1 MSNSTPSIRF
11 KGFTEDWEQ
20 CELGNISS
28 SFSGGTPTATN
39 KDYYVGTIPF
49 IRSGEI
55 NEDKTELFI
64 NEKALNESS
73 AKMVEKGDILYA
85 MYGATS
91 GEVSISKLNG
101 AINQAIL
108 AIIPT
113 NGYDSNF
120 IMQWL
125 RNRKKFI
132 VDTYIQGGQGNLSGA
147 IVKSL
152 NLNIPSYNEQYKI
165 GVLLQTVDN
174 LITIHQRKHDNL
186 LKMKKSLLEK
196 LFPNNGKTIPSIR
209 FKGFINVWEQHKLG
223 DIGTTY
229 TGLSGKSKED
239 FGHGLGRY
247 VTYMNV
253 FKNTI
258 ADETM
263 TELIEIDNS
272 QREVKYGDVF
282 FTTSSETPE
291 EVGMSSIWLY
301 NSQNTYLNSFCF
313 GYRLNND
320 IKINPYFLGY
330 LLRSSEPRK
339 ALELLAQG
347 ISRFNISKTKVMDI
361 EITIPGS
368 NEEQYKIGKLMA
380 SIDNLI
386 TLHQR
391 KVETLKKMK
400 LSLLNQMFVQ

>member
-1 MSNSTPSIRF
+1 MTILYQKYDKKSIYIYRF
-11 KGFTEDWEQ
+11 VTKIKYSWEQ

-85 MYGATS
+85 LYGATS

-174 LITIHQRKHDNL
+174 LIT
-186 LKMKKSLLEK
+186 
-196 LFPNNGKTIPSIR
+196 
-209 FKGFINVWEQHKLG
+209 
-223 DIGTTY
+223 
-229 TGLSGKSKED
+229 
-239 FGHGLGRY
+239 
-247 VTYMNV
+247 
-253 FKNTI
+253 
-258 ADETM
+258 
-263 TELIEIDNS
+263 
-272 QREVKYGDVF
+272 
-282 FTTSSETPE
+282 
-291 EVGMSSIWLY
+291 
-301 NSQNTYLNSFCF
+301 
-313 GYRLNND
+313 
-320 IKINPYFLGY
+320 
-330 LLRSSEPRK
+330 
-339 ALELLAQG
+339 
-347 ISRFNISKTKVMDI
+347 
-361 EITIPGS
+361 
-368 NEEQYKIGKLMA
+368 
-380 SIDNLI
+380 
-386 TLHQR
+386 LHQR
-391 KVETLKKMK
+391 KCI
-400 LSLLNQMFVQ
+400 F